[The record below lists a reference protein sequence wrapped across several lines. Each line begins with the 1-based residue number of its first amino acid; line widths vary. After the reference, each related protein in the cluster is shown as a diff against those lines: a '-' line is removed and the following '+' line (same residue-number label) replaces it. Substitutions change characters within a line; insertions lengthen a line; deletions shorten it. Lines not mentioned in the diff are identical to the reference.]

1 MARYLFSYE
10 ACRTCDQNFWFVLW
24 HSVALFKVS
33 LHGSWH
39 HFCLALAMHR
49 TYIISAWKIH
59 FTYILTYSTGEAGVQ
74 VRR

>member
-1 MARYLFSYE
+1 
-10 ACRTCDQNFWFVLW
+10 
-24 HSVALFKVS
+24 
-33 LHGSWH
+33 
-39 HFCLALAMHR
+39 MHR